1 MKEMDRALA
10 NLDKIEKLADALQ
23 REVVDLREKLSKA
36 ESTIAAMKKRFNE
49 MGDIDIEERT
59 DE

>member
-1 MKEMDRALA
+1 MKEMDRALE

-23 REVVDLREKLSKA
+23 REVGDLREKLSKA

>member
-23 REVVDLREKLSKA
+23 REVIDLREKLAKA